1 MEKVVGNYRMGRRN
15 GLHLRP
21 AQQLMD
27 LAMSFK
33 SAIVLRRADRSADAK
48 CIFDL
53 ITLGAVHG
61 SVIEIQAE
69 GEDASEALRALGEF
83 LERTEEPEPAGET

>member
-1 MEKVVGNYRMGRRN
+1 MGRKS

-27 LAMSFK
+27 LAMGFK
-33 SAIVLRRADRSADAK
+33 SSIVLRRADRSADAK

-53 ITLGAVHG
+53 ITLGAAHG
-61 SVIEIQAE
+61 SVIEVQAE
-69 GEDASEALRALGEF
+69 GEDAEEALKALGQF
-83 LERTEEPEPAGET
+83 LERAEEPEPAGEP